1 MIPILFDLD
10 GTITDPKPGFLASVD
25 FALRSLGE
33 PGREESELVRFIGPP
48 LRNTFATL
56 LETDDRERVE
66 KALALY
72 RERLDKGGK
81 FEAEVYPG
89 MRELIERLS
98 AQGYP
103 LFVATGKPRGVAT
116 EIIEHF
122 GLSPLFLKVYGAEL
136 DGRFVDKAE
145 LIEHLYEEQS
155 LPVGQGVMIGDTA
168 FDIRAGRLNQLHTI
182 GVSWGY
188 GTDEQMRS
196 EEVKIIVHDASELE
210 RMIDRLGRAE
220 AP

>member
-33 PGREESELVRFIGPP
+33 SGRKESELLQFIGPP

-56 LETDDRERVE
+56 LETDDPERIE
-66 KALALY
+66 KALILY
-72 RERLDKGGK
+72 RERLDNGGK

-89 MRELIERLS
+89 MRELLKRLS
-98 AQGYP
+98 DQGYP
-103 LFVATGKPRGVAT
+103 LFVATGKPRCVAT
-116 EIIEHF
+116 EIIAHF
-122 GLSPLFLKVYGAEL
+122 ELSHYFIQVYGAEL

-145 LIEHLYEEQS
+145 LIEHLFQEQS
-155 LPVGQGVMIGDTA
+155 LQDGQGVMIGDTA
-168 FDIRAGRLNQLHTI
+168 FDIRAGRLNQLETI

-188 GTDEQMRS
+188 GTDDQMQS
-196 EEVKIIVHDASELE
+196 EAVGFIVPDVIELE
-210 RMIDRLGRAE
+210 RAIDRLGRVAG
-220 AP
+220 A